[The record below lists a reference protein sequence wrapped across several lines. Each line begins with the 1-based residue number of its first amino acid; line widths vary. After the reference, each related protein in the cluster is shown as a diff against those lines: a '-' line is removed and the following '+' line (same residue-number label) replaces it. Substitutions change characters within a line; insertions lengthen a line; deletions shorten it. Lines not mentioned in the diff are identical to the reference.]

1 MAGKGGKVEGS
12 GRKKGTSNK
21 LTTTVKDTF
30 EKAFHLMQT
39 KERVKLA
46 QWGEDNPTE
55 FYKLAA
61 KLIPAEVNAKVE
73 ARIEQ
78 IEIVRKT

>member
-1 MAGKGGKVEGS
+1 MA
-12 GRKKGTSNK
+12 KKGRPQGALNK
-21 LTTTVKDTF
+21 NSATVKETF
-30 EKAFHLMQT
+30 EKAFHLMQ
-39 KERVKLA
+39 KSDRVGLA
-46 QWGEDNPTE
+46 KWGEQNPTE

-61 KLIPAEVNAKVE
+61 RLIPAEVNAKVE